1 MVKAMLCVDY
11 HRSVSDK
18 IVIKQKPLGILGRH
32 DIFYHMNVVLGI
44 LGRHDIFYHMN
55 VVVQANHHLY
65 FIGSKKK
72 NTLDILTK
80 SNFVDLYLII

>member
-32 DIFYHMNVVLGI
+32 DIFYHMNVV
-44 LGRHDIFYHMN
+44 
-55 VVVQANHHLY
+55 VQANHHLY
-65 FIGSKKK
+65 LIGSKK
-72 NTLDILTK
+72 NTLDIRMVHFRHST
-80 SNFVDLYLII
+80 N